1 MRNYIKII
9 LLISALFSQ
18 ERVMIEGESDYKYSD
33 NETLI
38 EAKALCYNMALRNA
52 VESYNIFVSSM
63 TDVHNF
69 QLRNDIIQTLSSGY
83 LEDLTVV
90 EENVDRVNNS
100 IYYKLRAYIR
110 PEPFK
115 KALKREVARKINFVR
130 PDPIM
135 KGEYIEI
142 INIRESS
149 DGDIDVLYKKASNN
163 YEYVHYDYIM
173 IDFFDSDG
181 FPMSGDKNGT
191 ISKLLKGEIRRTSF
205 EKPASAKSYRVWVT
219 QR

>member
-1 MRNYIKII
+1 
-9 LLISALFSQ
+9 
-18 ERVMIEGESDYKYSD
+18 
-33 NETLI
+33 
-38 EAKALCYNMALRNA
+38 MALRNA

-63 TDVHNF
+63 TNVHNF

-90 EENVDRVNNS
+90 EENVDRINNS

-142 INIRESS
+142 IDIRESS

-163 YEYVHYDYIM
+163 YEYALYDYIM

-181 FPMSGDKNGT
+181 FPMSGDKRKT
-191 ISKLLKGEIRRTSF
+191 EQRLLKGEIRRTHF
-205 EKPASAKSYRVWVT
+205 PKPASAKSYRVWVT

>member
-1 MRNYIKII
+1 MKSLRII
-9 LLISALFSQ
+9 LLLISTLFSQ
-18 ERVMIEGESDYKYSD
+18 ERVMIEGKSEYKYSD

-38 EAKALCYNMALRNA
+38 EAKSLCYNMALRNA

-90 EENVDRVNNS
+90 EENVDRINNS

-115 KALKREVARKINFVR
+115 KALKREVARKINIV

-135 KGEYIEI
+135 KGQYIDI
-142 INIRESS
+142 INIRELS
-149 DGDIDVLYKKASNN
+149 DGDIEVIYKKASNN
-163 YEYVHYDYIM
+163 YEYLFNDYIM

-191 ISKLLKGEIRRTSF
+191 TSKLLIGEIRRTIF
-205 EKPASAKSYRVWVT
+205 DKPASAKSYRVWVT

>member
-1 MRNYIKII
+1 MKNII
-9 LLISALFSQ
+9 ICILFVSVLTAQ
-18 ERVMIEGESDYKYSD
+18 KRVPIDGEAEYKFSD

-52 VESYNIFVSSM
+52 VESYQIFVSSM
-63 TDVHNF
+63 TDVQNF

-90 EENVDRVNNS
+90 EENVDRINNS

-115 KALKREVARKINFVR
+115 KALKRGAARKINFV

-135 KGEYIEI
+135 RGQYIDI
-142 INIRESS
+142 IDIRELSN
-149 DGDIDVLYKKASNN
+149 GYIDVLFKKASNN
-163 YEYVHYDYIM
+163 NEYIYINYIM

-181 FPMSGDKNGT
+181 FPMPGDKRNT
-191 ISKLLKGEIRRTSF
+191 EKRLLKGEIRRTHF
-205 EKPASAKSYRVWVT
+205 PKPASAKSYRVWVT